1 MLILV
6 SLYILGITP
15 AIYINDFDFNSE
27 NQFGEYFMYSNLSL
41 IYLRHMSIYGIV
53 IILCISSHY
62 IQLKN
67 RIEFLKYHKSR
78 IELKKDNLIMANLIP
93 DFVRTKMQRGER
105 GAAYGYEEVTIVF
118 CDISN
123 FDELMAKLTPKE
135 IISFL
140 D

>member
-1 MLILV
+1 
-6 SLYILGITP
+6 
-15 AIYINDFDFNSE
+15 
-27 NQFGEYFMYSNLSL
+27 MYSNLAL
-41 IYLRHMSIYGIV
+41 IYLRHISIYGIV
-53 IILCISSHY
+53 ILLCITSHY

-93 DFVRTKMQRGER
+93 DFVRAKMQRGER

-123 FDELMAKLTPKE
+123 FDELMAK
-135 IISFL
+135 
-140 D
+140 